1 MSNLLKK
8 WAKHAAAIAVFLV
21 LVIVYFSPSI
31 IDGKTLS
38 QHDDIKA
45 TGMGQSHMEKY
56 EKTAEPGEF
65 SAWSDAM
72 FSGMPY
78 VATYGTPAPGLPGF
92 TTIEKPVKAIGYHDA
107 AMVFVGLICFYILMC
122 VMGVNWWLAIG
133 GSIAF
138 AFASYNIIIIQ
149 AGHIVKAYVIA
160 YMPLTLAGM
169 ALLFRKKYF
178 WGAILFLLGIAFSIS
193 NGHIQ
198 ITYYLAI
205 LCILIY
211 LGYLVW
217 QIRNKSYSELG
228 KVTAIM
234 FVCAVLAVLPN
245 VKHMY
250 TNWELGKVSTRGET
264 ELTSKTP
271 EGQKKSSGLDKDYAF
286 AWSYGKGELLTLLI
300 PNAYGGYTGGY
311 LDSNSNLY
319 KELKN
324 KGAQIGNKVQTYTY
338 WGDKS
343 TQGPVY
349 FGAIVC
355 FLFVLGMFVIKN
367 RMKWWLFAGAV
378 ILTFFALGRN
388 FDLFNDFMFHYLPMY
403 NKFRTVEMAL
413 VIPGLIFPIIGI
425 WGLSEIFYEKVKM
438 PSLKRGLIWSL
449 AITGGICLIVWIM
462 PTLLLSFKSPLD
474 PNYQMPD
481 WYYAALLKDRAS
493 LASNDALRSLIFI
506 LLSAALL
513 FVYYKAKEK
522 KKIAAFVCAGIAV
535 LILVDLWP
543 VDKRYLNESHFT
555 TKTTKEMYTATVADN
570 EIFKDKSQSF
580 RVLNLNNP
588 FEETTTSYFHK
599 SVGGY
604 HAAKFRR
611 YQELIEHRLIG
622 ELNTI
627 VGSFQNAE
635 SIEDITIS
643 FRKCPTLNMLN
654 TRYVIFSPDQL
665 PLFNPY
671 TYGNAWFVENIQ
683 MVDNADAE
691 IEALN
696 VINPKQTA
704 VVDKRFGDSV
714 SGFSPQID
722 STATIMLDSYRPNKL
737 IYTSKTSSEQLA
749 VFSEIYYQP
758 GWNATIDGQ
767 AADHFRADWILRA
780 MRIPAGEHKIVFEFR
795 PQGYV
800 TASYISTFS
809 SFIILLFI
817 LAAIGYSLWDTF
829 KKYKKEE
836 EKTEKEEI
844 K

>member
-1 MSNLLKK
+1 MNNLLKT
-8 WAKHAAAIAVFLV
+8 WGKHAAAIAVFLI
-21 LVIVYFSPSI
+21 LVVVYFSPSI
-31 IDGKTLS
+31 LDGKTIY
-38 QHDDIKA
+38 QPDNIKA

-56 EKTAEPGEF
+56 AKTAEPGEF
-65 SAWSDAM
+65 GAWSDAM

-78 VATYGTPAPGLPGF
+78 VATYGNPAPDLPGF
-92 TTIEKPVKAIGYHDA
+92 IVIEKPAKAVGYADA

-122 VMGVNWWLAIG
+122 VMGVNWWLAVG

-169 ALLFRKKYF
+169 ALLFKKKHF

-205 LCILIY
+205 LCIFIY
-211 LGYLVW
+211 LGYLIW
-217 QIRNKSYSELG
+217 QIRNKAFAELG

-234 FVCAVLAVLPN
+234 VVCAVLAVLPN
-245 VKHMY
+245 AKHMY
-250 TNWELGKVSTRGET
+250 TNWELGKVSIRGET
-264 ELTSKTP
+264 ELTSRTP

-286 AWSYGKGELLTLLI
+286 SWSYGKGELLTLLI
-300 PNAYGGYTGGY
+300 PNAYGGASGGY
-311 LDSNSNLY
+311 VDNNSALY

-324 KGAQIGNKVQTYTY
+324 KGAQIGNNVQTYTY

-343 TQGPVY
+343 FTQGPVY
-349 FGAIVC
+349 FGAIIC
-355 FLFVLGMFVIKN
+355 FLFILGMFIIKN
-367 RMKWWLFAGAV
+367 PMKWWLFGGAV
-378 ILTFFALGRN
+378 FLTFLAFGRN
-388 FDLFNDFMFHYLPMY
+388 FDAFNDIMFHYLPMY

-425 WGLSEIFYEKVKM
+425 WGLSEIFSGKVKD
-438 PSLKRGLIWSL
+438 PSLKKGLIWSL
-449 AITGGICLIVWIM
+449 SITGGICLIVCII

-474 PNYQMPD
+474 PSYQMPD

-493 LASNDALRSLIFI
+493 IASSDALRSLIFI
-506 LLSAALL
+506 LLGAALL
-513 FVYYKAKEK
+513 FIYYKTKEK
-522 KKIAAFVCAGIAV
+522 KKIGIYICAGFAV
-535 LILVDLWP
+535 LILADLWP

-555 TKTTKEMYTATVADN
+555 NKTAKETYIASAADN
-570 EIFKDKSQSF
+570 EIFKDKGQSY

-588 FEETTTSYFHK
+588 FEETSTSYFHK

-627 VGSFQNAE
+627 IGTFQNAQ
-635 SIEDITIS
+635 SIEDITVS
-643 FRKCPTLNMLN
+643 FQSCPTLNMLN
-654 TRYVIFSPDQL
+654 TQYIIYSPEQP

-671 TYGNAWFVENIQ
+671 TDGNAWFVNEIKT
-683 MVDNADAE
+683 VENADEE
-691 IEALN
+691 IESLN
-696 VINPKQTA
+696 RINPRVTA
-704 VVDKRFGDSV
+704 VVDKRFNDHIN
-714 SGFSPQID
+714 GFNPLID
-722 STATIMLDSYRPNKL
+722 STATITLDSYRPNKL
-737 IYTSKTSSEQLA
+737 TYTSKASSEQLA

-758 GWNATIDGQ
+758 GWNAYIDGQ
-767 AADHFRADWILRA
+767 PAEHFRADWILRA
-780 MRIPAGEHKIVFEFR
+780 MRVPAGEHTIVFEFR
-795 PQGYV
+795 PQGYI

-809 SFIILLFI
+809 SFFILL
-817 LAAIGYSLWDTF
+817 LLIGVIGFSLWNTY
-829 KKYKKEE
+829 KQAGKKEKME
-836 EKTEKEEI
+836 GNS
-844 K
+844 